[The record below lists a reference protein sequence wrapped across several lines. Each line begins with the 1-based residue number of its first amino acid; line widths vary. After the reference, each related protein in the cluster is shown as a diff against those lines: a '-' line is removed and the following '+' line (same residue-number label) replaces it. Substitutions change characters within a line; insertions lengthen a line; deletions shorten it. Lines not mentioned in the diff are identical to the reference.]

1 MTSGKIS
8 ASHTSSQSS
17 GNGANTK
24 VDVAIIGAG
33 PAGLTAGYLLAKQG
47 KSVAIIERDERYVG
61 GISRTV
67 EHDGYRFD
75 IGGHRFF
82 SKSQQV
88 VDLWNEILPDDF
100 IQRPRMS
107 RIYYEGKFYSYPL
120 RAFEA
125 LGNLG
130 ILRSTACM
138 VSYLRYKAFPV
149 KEVKSFEDWTVNQFG
164 RKLYSI
170 FFKTY
175 TEKVWGMPC
184 DEMSADWAAQRIK
197 GLSLWSAVTDGLK
210 RSLGLNK
217 KPNDGQAVKTLLET
231 FRYPRLG
238 PGMMWETARD
248 KIVEMGGR
256 VIMGHE
262 LEQLASTGPGED
274 GGWRM
279 KAKGKDGAITI
290 EADHAISS
298 APMRQ
303 LASRLHPLPQTTLQ
317 ASDLKYRD
325 FLTVALMI
333 RSDDLFP
340 DNWIYIHDDKVKV
353 GRVQNFRSWSPE
365 MVPDENVACVGL
377 EYFCFEDDSLWSM
390 DDDDLI
396 ALATKE
402 MDILGLVDPAKVFGG
417 AVVRQE
423 KAYPVYDGDYA
434 DNVDCVRA
442 ELEEKFPTLHLVG
455 RNGMHRY
462 NNQDHA
468 MMTAMLTVENILAGE
483 RIYDTWCVN
492 EDAEYHEAGDEGD
505 DKQIAASGAATAVA
519 DGKATV
525 TPDQAAALNS
535 LRDVPKRLSD
545 VEEDSRQNEKRGD
558 DKRDAA

>member
-1 MTSGKIS
+1 MTLNSSPSIAARTSGIRD
-8 ASHTSSQSS
+8 
-17 GNGANTK
+17 

-33 PAGLTAGYLLAKQG
+33 PAGLTAGYLLTKAG
-47 KSVAIIERDERYVG
+47 KSVAIIEKDEVYVG

-67 EHDGYRFD
+67 EHEGYRFD

-82 SKSQQV
+82 SKSKAV

-138 VSYLRYKAFPV
+138 ASYFWYKAFPIKDV
-149 KEVKSFEDWTVNQFG
+149 RSFEDWTTNQFG
-164 RKLYSI
+164 HKLYSI

-184 DEMSADWAAQRIK
+184 NEMSADWAAQRIK
-197 GLSLWSAVTDGLK
+197 GLSLWGAVSDGLK

-217 KPNDGQAVKTLLET
+217 KPNDGMAAKTLLET

-238 PGMMWETARD
+238 PGMMWDAARD
-248 KIVEMGGR
+248 KILATGR
-256 VIMGHE
+256 GNVLMGHA
-262 LEQLASTGPGED
+262 LEQLAAIGPNDEGFN
-274 GGWRM
+274 WSM
-279 KAKGKDGAITI
+279 TAKSSEGSVQIRARHT
-290 EADHAISS
+290 ISS
-298 APMRQ
+298 APMRE
-303 LASRLHPLPQTTLQ
+303 LSRRIHPLPQSTLE
-317 ASDLKYRD
+317 ASKLRYRD
-325 FLTVALMI
+325 FLTVALMVK
-333 RSDDLFP
+333 SDDLFP
-340 DNWIYIHDDKVKV
+340 DNWIYIHDERVQV

-365 MVPDENVACVGL
+365 MVPEDDMACVGL
-377 EYFCFEDDSLWSM
+377 EYFCFEGDGLWSSS
-390 DDDDLI
+390 DEDLV
-396 ALATKE
+396 AQATRE
-402 MDILGLVDPAKVFGG
+402 MQILGLCDPAKVVKG

-423 KAYPVYDGDYA
+423 KAYPVYDDDYET
-434 DNVDCVRA
+434 NVQAMRS
-442 ELEEKFPTLHLVG
+442 ELEDKHPSLHLVG

-468 MMTAMLTVENILAGE
+468 MMTAMLTVENILAGQ

-492 EDAEYHEAGDEGD
+492 EDAEYHEAGDEGA
-505 DKQIAASGAATAVA
+505 QERIAAREVESEAR
-519 DGKATV
+519 
-525 TPDQAAALNS
+525 PLSEDQVAALTS
-535 LRDVPKRLSD
+535 MRGVPGRLKPEDAPKVAGEQDVRKR
-545 VEEDSRQNEKRGD
+545 
-558 DKRDAA
+558 A

>member
-1 MTSGKIS
+1 MTEFTQLSPKGEIE
-8 ASHTSSQSS
+8 
-17 GNGANTK
+17 

-33 PAGLTAGYLLAKQG
+33 PAGLTAGYLLTKAG
-47 KSVAIIERDERYVG
+47 KSVAIIEKDATYVG

-67 EHDGYRFD
+67 EHEGYRFD

-82 SKSQQV
+82 SKSAAV

-125 LGNLG
+125 LRNLG
-130 ILRSTACM
+130 IWRSTTCM
-138 VSYLRYKAFPV
+138 TSYLWSKLFPI
-149 KEVKSFEDWTVNQFG
+149 KEVKSFEDWTANQFG
-164 RKLYSI
+164 WKLYSI

-197 GLSLWSAVTDGLK
+197 GLSLWGAVTDGLK

-217 KPNDGQAVKTLLET
+217 RPNDGQQVKTLLET

-238 PGMMWETARD
+238 PGMMWDAARD
-248 KIVEMGGR
+248 KIEATGSQVYMA
-256 VIMGHE
+256 HA
-262 LEQLASTGPGED
+262 LKQLASDGQ
-274 GGWRM
+274 GGWRLTATAPDGELVV
-279 KAKGKDGAITI
+279 KAK
-290 EADHAISS
+290 HAISS
-298 APMRQ
+298 APMRE
-303 LASRLHPLPQTTLQ
+303 LAARLHPLPDTTLN
-317 ASDLKYRD
+317 ASQLKYRD

-333 RSDDLFP
+333 RSEDLFP
-340 DNWIYIHDDKVKV
+340 DNWIYIHDSKVKV

-365 MVPDENVACVGL
+365 MVPDESVACVGL
-377 EYFCFEDDSLWSM
+377 EYFCFEGDGLWSSS
-390 DDDDLI
+390 DADLVE
-396 ALATKE
+396 LAKRE
-402 MDILGLVDPAKVFGG
+402 MEILGLVDPAKVIGG

-423 KAYPVYDGDYA
+423 KAYPVYDETYA
-434 DNVDCVRA
+434 ANVAAMRH

-468 MMTAMLTVENILAGE
+468 MMTAMLTVENILAGQ

-492 EDAEYHEAGDEGD
+492 EDAEYHEAGDEG
-505 DKQIAASGAATAVA
+505 AE
-519 DGKATV
+519 KALPARETI
-525 TPDQAAALNS
+525 TEDQAAALNS
-535 LRDVPKRLSD
+535 VRAVPERI
-545 VEEDSRQNEKRGD
+545 RQD
-558 DKRDAA
+558 QAA

>member
-1 MTSGKIS
+1 MTSLPD
-8 ASHTSSQSS
+8 AQLHRELD
-17 GNGANTK
+17 

-33 PAGLTAGYLLAKQG
+33 PAGLTAGYLLTKQG
-47 KSVAIIERDERYVG
+47 KSVAIIERDATYVG

-67 EHDGYRFD
+67 EHEGYRFD

-125 LGNLG
+125 LSNLG

-138 VSYLRYKAFPV
+138 VSYLRYKLFPIQN
-149 KEVKSFEDWTVNQFG
+149 VKSFEDWTTNQFG
-164 RKLYSI
+164 HKLYSI

-197 GLSLWSAVTDGLK
+197 GLSLWSAVVDGLK

-217 KPNDGQAVKTLLET
+217 VPNDGQAAKTLLET

-238 PGMMWETARD
+238 PGMMWDAARD
-248 KIVEMGGR
+248 KILASGKGQ
-256 VIMGHE
+256 VIMGHG
-262 LEQLASTGPGED
+262 LEQLASDGE

-279 KAKGKDGAITI
+279 SATNGDGDKIMVRAK
-290 EADHAISS
+290 HAISS
-298 APMRQ
+298 APMRE
-303 LASRLHPLPQTTLQ
+303 LAARLHPLPDTTWN
-317 ASDLKYRD
+317 ASKLRYRD
-325 FLTVALMI
+325 FLTVALKI
-333 RSDDLFP
+333 KSEDLFP
-340 DNWIYIHDDKVKV
+340 DNWIYIHDEKVQV

-377 EYFCFEDDSLWSM
+377 EYFCFENDGLWSSS
-390 DDDDLI
+390 DDDLI
-396 ALATKE
+396 ALATRE
-402 MDILGLVDPAKVFGG
+402 MQILGLCDPRDVIGG

-423 KAYPVYDGDYA
+423 KAYPVYDEDYA
-434 DNVDCVRA
+434 ANVEAMRC
-442 ELEEKFPTLHLVG
+442 ELEDKHPSLHLVG

-468 MMTAMLTVENILAGE
+468 MMTAMLTVENILAGK

-492 EDAEYHEAGDEGD
+492 EDAEYHEAGDEG
-505 DKQIAASGAATAVA
+505 AE
-519 DGKATV
+519 KAIPARETGQLPV
-525 TPDQAAALNS
+525 SPDQAAALAS
-535 LRDVPKRLSD
+535 LRDVPERI
-545 VEEDSRQNEKRGD
+545 V
-558 DKRDAA
+558 RDAADAADAPAKSGDRKVA

>member
-1 MTSGKIS
+1 MQEPKAGNVNSGAGEI
-8 ASHTSSQSS
+8 T
-17 GNGANTK
+17 

-33 PAGLTAGYLLAKQG
+33 PAGLTAGYLLTKQG
-47 KSVAIIERDERYVG
+47 KSVAIIEKDATYVG

-67 EHDGYRFD
+67 EHEGYRFD

-125 LGNLG
+125 LRNLG
-130 ILRSTACM
+130 LWRSTLCM
-138 VSYLRYKAFPV
+138 ASYLKAKVFPNRDIR
-149 KEVKSFEDWTVNQFG
+149 SFEDWTSNQFG

-184 DEMSADWAAQRIK
+184 NEMSADWAAQRIK
-197 GLSLWSAVTDGLK
+197 GLSLWGAVVDGLK

-217 KPNDGQAVKTLLET
+217 LNDGSGKQAKTLLET

-238 PGMMWETARD
+238 PGMMWDAARD
-248 KIVEMGGR
+248 KIVASGKGQ
-256 VIMGHE
+256 VIMGHA
-262 LEQLASTGPGED
+262 LKQLASDGE

-279 KAKGKDGAITI
+279 TASAEDGGEVVIRAKD
-290 EADHAISS
+290 AISS

-303 LASRLHPLPQTTLQ
+303 LAARLHPLPETTLE
-317 ASDLKYRD
+317 ASNLKYRD

-333 RSDDLFP
+333 KSEDLFP
-340 DNWIYIHDDKVKV
+340 DNWIYIHDSKVKV

-365 MVPDENVACVGL
+365 MVPDQDVACVGL
-377 EYFCFEDDSLWSM
+377 EYFCFEGDGLWSM
-390 DDDDLI
+390 DDGDLI
-396 ALATKE
+396 ELAKRE
-402 MDILGLVDPAKVFGG
+402 MDILGLVDPGKVIGG

-423 KAYPVYDGDYA
+423 KAYPVYDEDYA
-434 DNVDCVRA
+434 ANVDAMRR
-442 ELEEKFPTLHLVG
+442 ELDAAYPSLHLVG

-483 RIYDTWCVN
+483 KVYDTWCVN
-492 EDAEYHEAGDEGD
+492 EDAEYHEAGDEG
-505 DKQIAASGAATAVA
+505 AE
-519 DGKATV
+519 KALPESRKPV
-525 TPDQAAALNS
+525 SEDQAAALS
-535 LRDVPKRLSD
+535 SVRDVPERVSAKDR
-545 VEEDSRQNEKRGD
+545 K
-558 DKRDAA
+558 AA